1 MKDTRATS
9 VLGTFFHKHKYISAP
24 VVTPEDTVIA
34 AAGNLAEALKGNLPN
49 NLGESSLAELKCL
62 GNFSSKPAAKPTQTG
77 HRSRPS
83 PQHLHHGSPLVS
95 PRE

>member
-49 NLGESSLAELKCL
+49 NLSESSLAELTRL
-62 GNFSSKPAAKPTQTG
+62 GN
-77 HRSRPS
+77 
-83 PQHLHHGSPLVS
+83 
-95 PRE
+95 